1 MAQDSIH
8 KIITIEIEYSKLI
21 KGWAEAQKV
30 IDETRQAIK
39 NLKKEDADY
48 YEKMARY
55 KAVIRE
61 NTDAQRQYMKQ
72 INEQVKKD
80 AQLDG
85 SVNKLRSDISKLAKE
100 YYALSEADRKSAK
113 GMKMAEQVRNMQ
125 TEVNK
130 AEQDL
135 LNFRSNVG
143 NYASALSPLSFQVQ
157 QVARELP
164 SLTMSAQQFF
174 LAISNN
180 LPMLADELKRA
191 SANNKALRAE
201 GKMTIPV
208 FRQVI
213 SSIFSW
219 QTALVV
225 GITLLTAFGKEIG
238 TWVKG
243 LFSAGN
249 ALSDVAQHTQD
260 LNRAIEN
267 SRSELKREFD
277 ALREAKK
284 GTAEYAAAR
293 KVIEDKYEDYLS
305 NQKEEIRNLED
316 QKAAYDALAS
326 SITAAAI
333 AKGLEESNANAS
345 EEYGK
350 TMDKAFEGVQ
360 DKFIKKFGREA
371 GIAYFTE
378 FRAGLNSEIPEL
390 KERAQE
396 IYALFEDAP
405 DGMNIIDTWREIFT
419 GQKIGS
425 TSHNELESTLNKVR
439 DATDRYNE
447 ALSANKI
454 AMKTLMDMYKIS
466 TDDINGQGEAIKD
479 LIKQKEQELADI
491 NKEIATTE
499 DEIIS
504 RNKRA
509 EAVENEIKRLKEFGR
524 TNEKAQEA
532 ANKIARQAAKTQ
544 LDLEKRLSKSV
555 LELKQASLEKDLE
568 LSRLRFSWE
577 RQELENK
584 LKYDKTLTA
593 ESREA
598 INKLILNME
607 ERRYK
612 EESEIRQRWNDK
624 EFEEEARNAENRI
637 KMRIKVQEEMDK
649 LSLAQVKN
657 RNYPD
662 LIGYDNDAR
671 IKAQQAVANEELR
684 IAQSKYD
691 AISQMDEEQWSAQ
704 YGSIQAYEMARL
716 DAENN
721 VQDAIKKT
729 TDLSIASQ
737 NQAIKMQLDEL
748 AAASALV
755 GSLRG
760 LFGALG
766 DDLEAFAIAE
776 QALAV
781 AQIIIDAQ
789 KATMEA
795 MVASF
800 QLGPIA
806 GPIWFATQKGIITAQ
821 AAIASA
827 TTLAQ
832 AIPSFFSEGGLVTGP
847 GTGTSDSIPAMLS
860 NGEAVMT
867 AQAVNDWGA
876 MLSAM
881 NVASGG
887 NAIQVSNLPQRND
900 GMKGMERMMERVLMN
915 MPAPIVSV
923 VDINKGQ
930 KRVKVQNSLGKLGRK
945 KYE

>member
-1 MAQDSIH
+1 M
-8 KIITIEIEYSKLI
+8 KL
-21 KGWAEAQKV
+21 
-30 IDETRQAIK
+30 
-39 NLKKEDADY
+39 
-48 YEKMARY
+48 
-55 KAVIRE
+55 
-61 NTDAQRQYMKQ
+61 
-72 INEQVKKD
+72 
-80 AQLDG
+80 
-85 SVNKLRSDISKLAKE
+85 
-100 YYALSEADRKSAK
+100 
-113 GMKMAEQVRNMQ
+113 AEQVRDMQ

-191 SANNKALRAE
+191 SINNKALRAE

-238 TWVKG
+238 AWVKG
-243 LFSAGN
+243 LFSADN
-249 ALSDVAQHTQD
+249 ALSATVQHTQE

-293 KVIEDKYEDYLS
+293 KVIEDKYGDYLS
-305 NQKEEIRNLED
+305 NQREEIRNLED
-316 QKAAYDALAS
+316 QKAAYDALAG

-333 AKGLEESNANAS
+333 AKGLEESNANAA
-345 EEYGK
+345 EEYGEA
-350 TMDKAFEGVQ
+350 MDKAFKGVQ

-396 IYALFEDAP
+396 LYRMFNENTTKTRTTMAGNRPVVSEYV
-405 DGMNIIDTWREIFT
+405 EV
-419 GQKIGS
+419 S
-425 TSHNELESTLNKVR
+425 NELESTLNKVR
-439 DATDRYNE
+439 GATDQYNE
-447 ALSANKI
+447 TLSANKI

-466 TDDINGQGEAIKD
+466 ADDIDGQKEAIKD

-509 EAVENEIKRLKEFGR
+509 EAVENEIKRLRELGR
-524 TNEKAQEA
+524 TNEKAAKARA
-532 ANKIARQAAKTQ
+532 AAIKKAA
-544 LDLEKRLSKSV
+544 
-555 LELKQASLEKDLE
+555 
-568 LSRLRFSWE
+568 
-577 RQELENK
+577 
-584 LKYDKTLTA
+584 
-593 ESREA
+593 
-598 INKLILNME
+598 
-607 ERRYK
+607 
-612 EESEIRQRWNDK
+612 
-624 EFEEEARNAENRI
+624 EEE
-637 KMRIKVQEEMDK
+637 KK
-649 LSLAQVKN
+649 
-657 RNYPD
+657 
-662 LIGYDNDAR
+662 AR
-671 IKAQQAVANEELR
+671 IKAAEDAHKELVAIWDQEQADEAARIGGLEIALAKKEEEYRNRLLKAQTQGGDTGAQKEMIR
-684 IAQSKYD
+684 IAQ
-691 AISQMDEEQWSAQ
+691 EQVNILQDQLQDVEAFR
-704 YGSIQAYEMARL
+704 GAYEAMG
-716 DAENN
+716 
-721 VQDAIKKT
+721 
-729 TDLSIASQ
+729 LSGIEID
-737 NQAIKMQLDEL
+737 NK
-748 AAASALV
+748 
-755 GSLRG
+755 R
-760 LFGALG
+760 
-766 DDLEAFAIAE
+766 LEALK
-776 QALAV
+776 AL
-781 AQIIIDAQ
+781 QDAQ
-789 KATMEA
+789 KALQNAQNKAAEDEA
-795 MVASF
+795 KAQERSTAMSIQSAQQLAGALGGLAEAAGADAGVVAMLAIAESAAAMGAALHKAF
-800 QLGPIA
+800 SSSATVWDGIA
-806 GPIWFATQKGIITAQ
+806 GAVAAISTITTIITQIKSLNSSAEDERSKYRY
-821 AAIASA
+821 AS
-827 TTLAQ
+827 
-832 AIPSFFSEGGLVTGP
+832 GGLVTGP
-847 GTGTSDSIPAMLS
+847 GTGTSDSIPARLS

-887 NAIQVSNLPQRND
+887 NAISVSNLPQRND
-900 GMKGMERMMERVLMN
+900 GMRGMKAMIREAMLE
-915 MPAPIVSV
+915 MPAPVVSV

>member
-1 MAQDSIH
+1 
-8 KIITIEIEYSKLI
+8 
-21 KGWAEAQKV
+21 
-30 IDETRQAIK
+30 
-39 NLKKEDADY
+39 
-48 YEKMARY
+48 
-55 KAVIRE
+55 
-61 NTDAQRQYMKQ
+61 MKQ
-72 INEQVKKD
+72 ISEQVKKD

-85 SVNKLRSDISKLAKE
+85 SINKLRSDISKLTKE
-100 YYALSEADRKSAK
+100 YYALSEADRKAAK
-113 GMKMAEQVRNMQ
+113 GMKLAEQVRDMQ

-191 SANNKALRAE
+191 SINNKALRAE

-238 TWVKG
+238 AWAKG
-243 LFSAGN
+243 LFSADN
-249 ALSDVAQHTQD
+249 ALSATVQHTQE

-277 ALREAKK
+277 ALREVKK

-293 KVIEDKYEDYLS
+293 KVIEDKYGDYLS
-305 NQKEEIRNLED
+305 NQREEIRNLED
-316 QKAAYDALAS
+316 QKAAYDALAG

-333 AKGLEESNANAS
+333 AKGLEESNANAA
-345 EEYGK
+345 EEYGEA
-350 TMDKAFEGVQ
+350 MDKAFEGVQ
-360 DKFIKKFGREA
+360 DKFVKKFGREA

-390 KERAQE
+390 KKRAQE

-405 DGMNIIDTWREIFT
+405 DGMDIIGTWREIFT

-425 TSHNELESTLNKVR
+425 TLYNELESTLNKVQG
-439 DATDRYNE
+439 ATDQYNE
-447 ALSANKI
+447 TFSANKI

-466 TDDINGQGEAIKD
+466 ADDIDGQKEAIKD

-499 DEIIS
+499 DEVIS

-509 EAVENEIKRLKEFGR
+509 EAVENEIKRLRELGR
-524 TNEKAQEA
+524 TNEKAAKARA
-532 ANKIARQAAKTQ
+532 AAIKKAA
-544 LDLEKRLSKSV
+544 
-555 LELKQASLEKDLE
+555 
-568 LSRLRFSWE
+568 
-577 RQELENK
+577 
-584 LKYDKTLTA
+584 
-593 ESREA
+593 
-598 INKLILNME
+598 
-607 ERRYK
+607 
-612 EESEIRQRWNDK
+612 
-624 EFEEEARNAENRI
+624 EEE
-637 KMRIKVQEEMDK
+637 KK
-649 LSLAQVKN
+649 
-657 RNYPD
+657 
-662 LIGYDNDAR
+662 AR
-671 IKAQQAVANEELR
+671 IKAAEDAHKELVAIWDQEQADEAARIGGLEIALAKKEEEYRNRLLKAQTQGGDTSAQKEMIR
-684 IAQSKYD
+684 IAQ
-691 AISQMDEEQWSAQ
+691 EQVNILQDQLQDVEAFK
-704 YGSIQAYEMARL
+704 GAYEAMG
-716 DAENN
+716 
-721 VQDAIKKT
+721 
-729 TDLSIASQ
+729 LSGIEID
-737 NQAIKMQLDEL
+737 NK
-748 AAASALV
+748 
-755 GSLRG
+755 R
-760 LFGALG
+760 
-766 DDLEAFAIAE
+766 LEALK
-776 QALAV
+776 AL
-781 AQIIIDAQ
+781 QDAQ
-789 KATMEA
+789 KALQNTQNKAAEDEA
-795 MVASF
+795 KAQERSTAMSIQSAQQLAGALGGLAEAAGADAGVVAMLAIAESAAAMGTALHKAF
-800 QLGPIA
+800 SRSATVWDGIA
-806 GPIWFATQKGIITAQ
+806 GAV
-821 AAIASA
+821 AAIATITTIVSQIKSLNSSA
-827 TTLAQ
+827 EEERSKYRYA
-832 AIPSFFSEGGLVTGP
+832 SGGLVTGP
-847 GTGTSDSIPAMLS
+847 GTGTSDSIPARLS

-887 NAIQVSNLPQRND
+887 NAISVSNLPQRND
-900 GMKGMERMMERVLMN
+900 GMRGMKAMIREAMLE
-915 MPAPIVSV
+915 MPAPVVSV

-945 KYE
+945 KYQ

>member
-30 IDETRQAIK
+30 IDETRQSIK

-55 KAVIRE
+55 KAVIRD

-85 SVNKLRSDISKLAKE
+85 SVNKLRNDISKLTKE

-157 QVARELP
+157 QVTRELP

-225 GITLLTAFGKEIG
+225 GITLLTAYGKEIG
-238 TWVKG
+238 AWVKG

-249 ALSDVAQHTQD
+249 ALSDVAQYTQD

-345 EEYGK
+345 EEYGEA
-350 TMDKAFEGVQ
+350 MDKAFEGVQ

-390 KERAQE
+390 KERAEE
-396 IYALFEDAP
+396 IYRMFNENTTKTRTTMAGNRPVVSEYV
-405 DGMNIIDTWREIFT
+405 EV
-419 GQKIGS
+419 S
-425 TSHNELESTLNKVR
+425 NELESTLNKVR

-479 LIKQKEQELADI
+479 LIKRKEQELADI

-509 EAVENEIKRLKEFGR
+509 EAVENEIKRLKELGR

-532 ANKIARQAAKTQ
+532 ANKIARQAARTQ
-544 LDLEKRLSKSV
+544 LDLEKQLSKSI
-555 LELKQASLEKDLE
+555 LELRQASLEKDLE

-598 INKLILNME
+598 INQLILNME

-612 EESEIRQRWNDK
+612 EESEIRQRWSDK

-657 RNYPD
+657 RNYAG
-662 LIGYDNDAR
+662 LIGDDKDAR

-737 NQAIKMQLDEL
+737 NQAIKVQLDEL
-748 AAASALV
+748 AAASSLV

-781 AQIIIDAQ
+781 TQIIIDAQ

-900 GMKGMERMMERVLMN
+900 GMRGMKAMIREAMLE
-915 MPAPIVSV
+915 MPAPRVAV
-923 VDINKGQ
+923 VDIIKGE

>member
-8 KIITIEIEYSKLI
+8 KVITIEIEYSKLI
-21 KGWAEAQKV
+21 KSWAEAQKV
-30 IDETRQAIK
+30 IDETRRSIK

-85 SVNKLRSDISKLAKE
+85 SVNKLRNDISKLTKE

-243 LFSAGN
+243 LFSAGD
-249 ALSDVAQHTQD
+249 ALSDVAQYTQD

-293 KVIEDKYEDYLS
+293 KVIEDKYGDYLS

-316 QKAAYDALAS
+316 QKAAYDALAG

-466 TDDINGQGEAIKD
+466 ADDINGQGEAIKD
-479 LIKQKEQELADI
+479 LIKRKEQELADI

-504 RNKRA
+504 RNKRV
-509 EAVENEIKRLKEFGR
+509 EAVENEIKRLKELGR

-532 ANKIARQAAKTQ
+532 ANKIARQSAKTQ
-544 LDLEKRLSKSV
+544 LDLEKQLLKSI
-555 LELKQASLEKDLE
+555 LELRQASLEKDLE

-598 INKLILNME
+598 INQLILNME

-612 EESEIRQRWNDK
+612 EESEIRQRWSDK

-637 KMRIKVQEEMDK
+637 KMRFNAQNKLQTIRQKEAQLSNYDILHTSDPNKDIEKNAAKMNIAQQQMDAAQNK
-649 LSLAQVKN
+649 LSEIQSMSEETYTALYGGVLEW
-657 RNYPD
+657 RN
-662 LIGYDNDAR
+662 A
-671 IKAQQAVANEELR
+671 EL
-684 IAQSKYD
+684 
-691 AISQMDEEQWSAQ
+691 
-704 YGSIQAYEMARL
+704 
-716 DAENN
+716 
-721 VQDAIKKT
+721 
-729 TDLSIASQ
+729 
-737 NQAIKMQLDEL
+737 
-748 AAASALV
+748 
-755 GSLRG
+755 
-760 LFGALG
+760 
-766 DDLEAFAIAE
+766 
-776 QALAV
+776 
-781 AQIIIDAQ
+781 DAQ
-789 KATMEA
+789 KAVAEA
-795 MVASF
+795 KQQVNDIQLQGIELQEKETQMSIQSAQQMVGALEELAEAAGADAGVVAMLAIAESAAAMGTALHKAF
-800 QLGPIA
+800 SSSATVWDGIA
-806 GPIWFATQKGIITAQ
+806 GAVAAISTITTIITQIKSLNSSAEEERSKYRY
-821 AAIASA
+821 AS
-827 TTLAQ
+827 
-832 AIPSFFSEGGLVTGP
+832 GGLVTGP

-900 GMKGMERMMERVLMN
+900 GMRGMKAMIREAMLE

>member
-21 KGWAEAQKV
+21 KSWAEAQKV
-30 IDETRQAIK
+30 IDETRQSIK

-48 YEKMARY
+48 YEKMAQY
-55 KAVIRE
+55 KAVIRD

-72 INEQVKKD
+72 INEQVKKE

-225 GITLLTAFGKEIG
+225 GITLLTVFGKEIG

-243 LFSAGN
+243 LFSAGD
-249 ALSDVAQHTQD
+249 ALSDVAQYTQD

-293 KVIEDKYEDYLS
+293 KVIEDKYEGYLS

-345 EEYGK
+345 EEYGEA
-350 TMDKAFEGVQ
+350 MDKAFEGVQ

-439 DATDRYNE
+439 GATDRYNE
-447 ALSANKI
+447 TLSANKT
-454 AMKTLMDMYKIS
+454 AMKTLMDMHKIS
-466 TDDINGQGEAIKD
+466 ADDINAQGEAIKD

-509 EAVENEIKRLKEFGR
+509 EAVENEIKRLKELGR

-598 INKLILNME
+598 INQLILNME

-612 EESEIRQRWNDK
+612 EESEIRQRWSDK
-624 EFEEEARNAENRI
+624 EFEEETRNAENRI
-637 KMRIKVQEEMDK
+637 KMRLKVQQEMDK
-649 LSLAQVKN
+649 LAAAQVKN
-657 RNYPD
+657 KNYAG
-662 LIGYDNDAR
+662 LNSGIQSEELKAR
-671 IKAQQAVANEELR
+671 QAIANEELR
-684 IAQSKYD
+684 QARQNLEMITN
-691 AISQMDEEQWSAQ
+691 MTEDEWSVRYESLQQ
-704 YGSIQAYEMARL
+704 YEIARL
-716 DAENN
+716 DAENR
-721 VQDAIKKT
+721 VQDAIRAT
-729 TDLSIASQ
+729 TRLAVQGEID
-737 NQAIKMQLDEL
+737 QLT
-748 AAASALV
+748 AAQDMI
-755 GSLRG
+755 GGLRG
-760 LFGALG
+760 LLGAFGSEFEG
-766 DDLEAFAIAE
+766 FAIAQQVLVAA
-776 QALAV
+776 QAV
-781 AQIIIDAQ
+781 IDAQ
-789 KATMEA
+789 KATMAA
-795 MVASF
+795 MASSMA
-800 QLGPIA
+800 LPPIA
-806 GPIWFATQKGIITAQ
+806 REIAFAEAKAMIDNQLTISF
-821 AAIASA
+821 AAIM
-827 TTLAQ
+827 AQ
-832 AIPSFFSEGGLVTGP
+832 TIPSFFSEGGLVTGS
-847 GTGTSDSIPAMLS
+847 GSGTSDSIPAMLS

-915 MPAPIVSV
+915 MSAPIVSV

>member
-1 MAQDSIH
+1 MEQDSLH
-8 KIITIEIEYSKLI
+8 KIITIEIEYSKLV
-21 KGWAEAQKV
+21 KSWAEAQKV
-30 IDETRQAIK
+30 IDDTRQSIK

-48 YEKMARY
+48 YQKMALY

-61 NTDAQRQYMKQ
+61 KTDAQRQLMKQ

-85 SVNKLRSDISKLAKE
+85 SVNKLRRDISKLTKE
-100 YYALSEADRKSAK
+100 YYALSEADRKAAK

-191 SANNKALRAE
+191 STNNKLLRAE

-208 FRQVI
+208 FRQVLA
-213 SSIFSW
+213 SILSW

-243 LFSAGN
+243 LFSADN
-249 ALSDVAQHTQD
+249 ALLDITQHTQEI
-260 LNRAIEN
+260 NREVET
-267 SRSELKREFD
+267 SRAELRREFD

-293 KVIEDKYEDYLS
+293 KVIEDKYGDYLS
-305 NQKEEIRNLED
+305 NQREEIRNLEN

-333 AKGLEESNANAS
+333 AKGLEKSNANAA
-345 EEYGK
+345 EEYGEV
-350 TMDKAFEGVQ
+350 MDKAFKGVQ

-378 FRAGLNSEIPEL
+378 FRAGLDSEIPEL

-396 IYALFEDAP
+396 IYALFESAP

-425 TSHNELESTLNKVR
+425 TSHNELENTLQKVR
-439 DATDRYNE
+439 GAMDRYNE
-447 ALSANKI
+447 TLSANKI
-454 AMKTLMDMYKIS
+454 AMQSLMHMYKIG
-466 TDDINGQGEAIKD
+466 TKEEGKAIED
-479 LIKQKEQELADI
+479 LIKRKEKELADI
-491 NKEIATTE
+491 NSIIATTE

-504 RNKRA
+504 RNKKA
-509 EAVENEIKRLKEFGR
+509 EAVENEIKRLKELGR
-524 TNEKAQEA
+524 TNETALNV
-532 ANKIARQAAKTQ
+532 ANKIERQAAKTQ
-544 LDLEKRLSKSV
+544 LDLEKRLSKST
-555 LELKQASLEKDLE
+555 LELRQASLEKELE
-568 LSRLRFSWE
+568 LSRMRFAWE

-593 ESREA
+593 KSREA
-598 INKLILNME
+598 INQLIMNME

-612 EESEIRQRWNDK
+612 EEAEIRQRWAAKEYEEDK
-624 EFEEEARNAENRI
+624 RNEENRI
-637 KMRIKVQEEMDK
+637 LMRLKIQGEMNQ
-649 LSLAQVKN
+649 LAAAQVKN
-657 RNYPD
+657 KNYAA
-662 LIGYDNDAR
+662 LNSGIQR
-671 IKAQQAVANEELR
+671 EELR
-684 IAQSKYD
+684 ARQAIADEELRQAQANLD
-691 AISQMDEEQWSAQ
+691 AITQMAEEEWVAKYNTMQQ
-704 YGSIQAYEMARL
+704 YEIARL
-716 DAENN
+716 EAENR
-721 VQDAIKKT
+721 VQDAIRT
-729 TDLSIASQ
+729 TTQL
-737 NQAIKMQLDEL
+737 AIQGEIDQLT
-748 AAASALV
+748 ATQSMV
-755 GSLRG
+755 GSLHG
-760 LFGALG
+760 LFGTLG
-766 DDLEAFAIAE
+766 DDFEVFAIAQ

-781 AQIIIDAQ
+781 GQAVIDAQ
-789 KATMEA
+789 KATMAA
-795 MVASF
+795 MAACMP
-800 QLGPIA
+800 LGPIA
-806 GPIWFATQKGIITAQ
+806 GPIAFAAQKALIQTQLGI
-821 AAIASA
+821 SLA
-827 TTLAQ
+827 TILAQ
-832 AIPSFFSEGGLVTGP
+832 TIPSFFAQGGLVTGP
-847 GTGTSDSIPAMLS
+847 GTGTSDSIVARVS
-860 NGEAVMT
+860 NGEAIMT

-876 MLSAM
+876 VLSAM
-881 NVASGG
+881 NVSSGG
-887 NAIQVSNLPQRND
+887 NAIQVSNLPQRGD
-900 GMKGMERMMERVLMN
+900 GMRGMKQIIQEAMSE
-915 MPAPIVSV
+915 MPAPVVSV

-930 KRVKVQNSLGKLGRK
+930 KRVKVSSNLAKLGRI
-945 KYE
+945 KYK

>member
-1 MAQDSIH
+1 MEQDSLH
-8 KIITIEIEYSKLI
+8 KIITIEIEYSKLV
-21 KGWAEAQKV
+21 KSWAEAQKV
-30 IDETRQAIK
+30 IDDTRQSIK

-48 YEKMARY
+48 YQKMALY

-61 NTDAQRQYMKQ
+61 KTDAQRQLMKQ

-85 SVNKLRSDISKLAKE
+85 SVNKLRRDISKLTKE
-100 YYALSEADRKSAK
+100 YYALSEADRKAAK

-143 NYASALSPLSFQVQ
+143 NYASALSPFSFQVQ

-191 SANNKALRAE
+191 STNNKLLRAE

-208 FRQVI
+208 FRQVLA
-213 SSIFSW
+213 SILSW

-243 LFSAGN
+243 LFSADN
-249 ALSDVAQHTQD
+249 ALLDITQHTQEI
-260 LNRAIEN
+260 NREVET
-267 SRSELKREFD
+267 SRAELRREFD

-293 KVIEDKYEDYLS
+293 KVIEDKYGDYLS
-305 NQKEEIRNLED
+305 NQREEIRNLEN

-333 AKGLEESNANAS
+333 AKGLEKSNANAA
-345 EEYGK
+345 EEYGEV
-350 TMDKAFEGVQ
+350 MDKAFKGVQ

-378 FRAGLNSEIPEL
+378 FRAGLDSEIPEL

-396 IYALFEDAP
+396 IYALFESAP

-425 TSHNELESTLNKVR
+425 TSHNELENTLQKVR
-439 DATDRYNE
+439 GAMDRYNE
-447 ALSANKI
+447 TLSANKI
-454 AMKTLMDMYKIS
+454 AMQSLMHMYKIG
-466 TDDINGQGEAIKD
+466 TKEEGKAIED
-479 LIKQKEQELADI
+479 LIKRKEKELADI
-491 NKEIATTE
+491 NSIIATTE

-504 RNKRA
+504 RNKKA
-509 EAVENEIKRLKEFGR
+509 EAVENEIKRLKELGR
-524 TNEKAQEA
+524 TNETALNV
-532 ANKIARQAAKTQ
+532 ANKIERQAAKTQ
-544 LDLEKRLSKSV
+544 LDLEKRLSKST
-555 LELKQASLEKDLE
+555 LELRQASLEKELE
-568 LSRLRFSWE
+568 LSRMRFAWE

-593 ESREA
+593 KSREA
-598 INKLILNME
+598 INQLIMNME

-612 EESEIRQRWNDK
+612 EEAEIRQRWAAKEYEEDK
-624 EFEEEARNAENRI
+624 RNEENRI
-637 KMRIKVQEEMDK
+637 LMRLKIQGEMNQ
-649 LSLAQVKN
+649 LAAAQVKN
-657 RNYPD
+657 KNYAA
-662 LIGYDNDAR
+662 LNSGIQR
-671 IKAQQAVANEELR
+671 EELR
-684 IAQSKYD
+684 ARQAIADEELRQAQANLD
-691 AISQMDEEQWSAQ
+691 AITQMAEEEWVAKYNTMQQ
-704 YGSIQAYEMARL
+704 YEIARL
-716 DAENN
+716 EAENR
-721 VQDAIKKT
+721 VQDAIRT
-729 TDLSIASQ
+729 TTQL
-737 NQAIKMQLDEL
+737 AIQGEIDQLT
-748 AAASALV
+748 ATQSMV
-755 GSLRG
+755 GSLHG

-766 DDLEAFAIAE
+766 DDFEVFAIAQ

-781 AQIIIDAQ
+781 GQAVIDAQ
-789 KATMEA
+789 KATMAA
-795 MVASF
+795 MAACMP
-800 QLGPIA
+800 LGPIA
-806 GPIWFATQKGIITAQ
+806 GPIAFAAQKALIQTQLGI
-821 AAIASA
+821 SLA
-827 TTLAQ
+827 TILAQ
-832 AIPSFFSEGGLVTGP
+832 TIPSFFAQGGLVTGP
-847 GTGTSDSIPAMLS
+847 GTGTSDSIVARVS
-860 NGEAVMT
+860 NGEAIMT

-876 MLSAM
+876 VLSAM
-881 NVASGG
+881 NVSSGG
-887 NAIQVSNLPQRND
+887 NAIQVSNLPQRGD
-900 GMKGMERMMERVLMN
+900 GMRGMKQIIQEAMSE
-915 MPAPIVSV
+915 MPAPVVSV

-930 KRVKVQNSLGKLGRK
+930 KRVKVSSNLAKLGRI
-945 KYE
+945 KYK

>member
-21 KGWAEAQKV
+21 KSWAEAQKV
-30 IDETRQAIK
+30 IDETRQSIK
-39 NLKKEDADY
+39 DLKKEDADY
-48 YEKMARY
+48 YEKMAQY
-55 KAVIRE
+55 KAVIRDK
-61 NTDAQRQYMKQ
+61 TDAQRQYMKQ
-72 INEQVKKD
+72 INEQVKKE

-164 SLTMSAQQFF
+164 SLTMSVQQFF

-243 LFSAGN
+243 LFSAGD
-249 ALSDVAQHTQD
+249 ALSDVAQYTQD

-345 EEYGK
+345 EEYGEA
-350 TMDKAFEGVQ
+350 MDKAFEGVQ

-390 KERAQE
+390 KKRAEE

-447 ALSANKI
+447 TLSANKI

-466 TDDINGQGEAIKD
+466 ADDINAQGEAIKD

-509 EAVENEIKRLKEFGR
+509 EAVENEIKRLKELGR

-555 LELKQASLEKDLE
+555 LELRQASLEKDLE

-598 INKLILNME
+598 INQLILNME

-612 EESEIRQRWNDK
+612 EESEIRRRWSDK
-624 EFEEEARNAENRI
+624 ELEEEARNAENRI
-637 KMRIKVQEEMDK
+637 KMRFNAQNKLQTIRQKEAQLPNYDILHTSDPNKDIEKNAAKMDIAQQQMDAAQNK
-649 LSLAQVKN
+649 LSEIQSMSEETYTALYGGVLEW
-657 RNYPD
+657 RN
-662 LIGYDNDAR
+662 A
-671 IKAQQAVANEELR
+671 EL
-684 IAQSKYD
+684 
-691 AISQMDEEQWSAQ
+691 
-704 YGSIQAYEMARL
+704 
-716 DAENN
+716 
-721 VQDAIKKT
+721 
-729 TDLSIASQ
+729 
-737 NQAIKMQLDEL
+737 
-748 AAASALV
+748 
-755 GSLRG
+755 
-760 LFGALG
+760 
-766 DDLEAFAIAE
+766 
-776 QALAV
+776 
-781 AQIIIDAQ
+781 DAQ
-789 KATMEA
+789 KAVAEA
-795 MVASF
+795 KQQVNDIQLQGIELQEKETQMSIQNAQQMIGALEELAEAAGADAGVVAMLAIAESAAAMGTALHKAF
-800 QLGPIA
+800 SSSATVWDGIA
-806 GPIWFATQKGIITAQ
+806 GAV
-821 AAIASA
+821 AAISTITTVISQIKSLNSSAADEQKKYRYAS
-827 TTLAQ
+827 
-832 AIPSFFSEGGLVTGP
+832 GGLVTGP

>member
-21 KGWAEAQKV
+21 KSWAEAQKV
-30 IDETRQAIK
+30 IDETRQSIK

-48 YEKMARY
+48 YEKMAQY
-55 KAVIRE
+55 KAVIRD

-72 INEQVKKD
+72 INEQVKKE

-180 LPMLADELKRA
+180 LPMFADELTRA
-191 SANNKALRAE
+191 RMANKALRAE
-201 GKMTIPV
+201 GKPTVSV
-208 FRQVI
+208 FKQVLSAI
-213 SSIFSW
+213 GSW

-225 GITLLTAFGKEIG
+225 GITLLTTYGKEIG
-238 TWVKG
+238 AWVKG
-243 LFSAGN
+243 LFSAGD
-249 ALSDVAQHTQD
+249 ALSDVAQYTQD

-293 KVIEDKYEDYLS
+293 KVIEDKYGDYLS

-316 QKAAYDALAS
+316 QKAAYDALAG

-396 IYALFEDAP
+396 IYRMFDENTTKTRTTMAGNRPVVSEYV
-405 DGMNIIDTWREIFT
+405 EV
-419 GQKIGS
+419 S
-425 TSHNELESTLNKVR
+425 NELESTLNKVR
-439 DATDRYNE
+439 DATDQYNE
-447 ALSANKI
+447 TLSANKI

-466 TDDINGQGEAIKD
+466 ADDINGQGEAIKD
-479 LIKQKEQELADI
+479 LIKRKEQELADI

-509 EAVENEIKRLKEFGR
+509 EAVENEIKRLKELGR

-532 ANKIARQAAKTQ
+532 ANKIARQSARTQ
-544 LDLEKRLSKSV
+544 LDLEKQLSKSI
-555 LELKQASLEKDLE
+555 LELRQASLEKDLE

-598 INKLILNME
+598 INQLILNME

-612 EESEIRQRWNDK
+612 EESEIRQRWSDK
-624 EFEEEARNAENRI
+624 EFEEEARNVENRI

-657 RNYPD
+657 RNYAG
-662 LIGYDNDAR
+662 LIGDDKDAR

-737 NQAIKMQLDEL
+737 NQAIKVQLDEL
-748 AAASALV
+748 AAASSLV

-900 GMKGMERMMERVLMN
+900 GMKGMERMMERALIN